1 MANLTDLGKKV
12 RNTVNRNSQCFL
24 LTEAL
29 DKNGTSYTIDAV
41 DTSNNSFDIYDQ
53 DVSGDSEFNV
63 GEEIYVDGSTGN
75 DSNYTVASVS
85 TGDFDGEA
93 DSTDSRVF
101 VEESIEDGT
110 ADGTIYVAKDFVW
123 VNMGRFT
130 SADFTSESVASEAD
144 QDGRESAQL
153 FDVTASWSLM
163 QTSNE
168 ELSLM
173 GQFALP
179 SPGDYGFY
187 KNGHTIYFSGSNQ
200 VRTSD
205 INAATDN
212 ATGEITFGTGN
223 NELDDPDGIE
233 FVNVLLKPSPEINL
247 SGEDAMIALEFT
259 GTVFT
264 DELDDIETSHKI
276 VISPE

>member
-1 MANLTDLGKKV
+1 
-12 RNTVNRNSQCFL
+12 
-24 LTEAL
+24 
-29 DKNGTSYTIDAV
+29 
-41 DTSNNSFDIYDQ
+41 
-53 DVSGDSEFNV
+53 
-63 GEEIYVDGSTGN
+63 
-75 DSNYTVASVS
+75 
-85 TGDFDGEA
+85 
-93 DSTDSRVF
+93 
-101 VEESIEDGT
+101 
-110 ADGTIYVAKDFVW
+110 
-123 VNMGRFT
+123 
-130 SADFTSESVASEAD
+130 
-144 QDGRESAQL
+144 
-153 FDVTASWSLM
+153 
-163 QTSNE
+163 
-168 ELSLM
+168 M

-179 SPGDYGFY
+179 SPGDYDFY